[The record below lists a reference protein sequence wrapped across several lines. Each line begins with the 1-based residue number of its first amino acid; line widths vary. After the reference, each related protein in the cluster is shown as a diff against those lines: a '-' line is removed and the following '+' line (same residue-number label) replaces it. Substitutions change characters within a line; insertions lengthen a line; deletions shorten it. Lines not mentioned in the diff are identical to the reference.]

1 MIRAV
6 KLAQHLGV
14 SSSELRKFIS
24 EVNFGV
30 KPTDREMPE
39 SIANGIV
46 RYVARKLN
54 RKIAPLID
62 FEENTEDQKKEKEE
76 SVMEKLTKI
85 AQISREDTIEKDKT
99 NEEENEAEDSQEV
112 VAKKSD
118 ATQQN
123 QPKTA
128 PAIFRK
134 IEIAPEEAAKAK
146 KKMEKE
152 LEEKTKTK
160 EEKEIEKMEEKVF
173 AQSKRKESIYKKKEG
188 IVYISNTISVKE
200 FSEKIG
206 VPVSEIVKELLKNG
220 VLATINKVIDFD
232 TCSIIAS
239 ELNVEVKKEESV
251 ANAEDLL
258 SQNLEKLMFD
268 DSENLSLRAP
278 VVVVMG
284 HVDHGKTKIL
294 DSIRKTKVAEGEA
307 GGITQHIGAYQVESN
322 GKKITFLDTPGHEA
336 FTAMRARGAKTA
348 DVAILVVAADEG
360 IKEQT
365 IEAINHAKEAKI
377 PIVVAI
383 NKVDRPNANIDK
395 VKGELANQ
403 GLNPEDWG
411 GDTICV
417 PTSALKGEGIANLLE
432 MVLLTTEMQDL
443 KANPN
448 RLAVGT
454 VVESHLDEAF
464 GPVAT
469 ILINTGTLKIS
480 DDFLIGR
487 DVGRIKTMISDEGK
501 KIKSAPPSTPVQISG
516 LSEVP
521 SAGEILQV
529 FKSKKIIKEKL
540 EELKNFE
547 ERKSIGLGVTEIMDQ
562 LKKGKMKFL
571 KIVLRADT
579 DGSLEAVKQAIE
591 RVKHEEVEP
600 KIIHSAVGGITET
613 DVIMAAA
620 SQGVVFGFNVR
631 ISPRVKRI
639 AEKEKVE
646 VKNFDIIF
654 ELTDTLKKILE
665 GLLEPEIEEINTG
678 TAEVKKVFW
687 SKGKVL
693 ILGCKINK
701 GYLELDEKL
710 QIYRGEELIGNGRI
724 SILQH
729 FEKKVKRIDEN
740 QECGIQFEGNI
751 KIEEGDRIEGYKS
764 EQKIKTFN

>member
-14 SSSELRKFIS
+14 SSGDLRKFIS

-30 KPTDREMPE
+30 KPADREFPE

-46 RYVARKLN
+46 RYVARKLGRN
-54 RKIAPLID
+54 IAPLID
-62 FEENTEDQKKEKEE
+62 FEEDVEDQEKEKKE
-76 SVMEKLTKI
+76 SAMEKLSKI
-85 AQISREDTIEKDKT
+85 AQISREDTKEKEEVI
-99 NEEENEAEDSQEV
+99 EEEDQVENVTKEDEKVAET
-112 VAKKSD
+112 AKSKS
-118 ATQQN
+118 
-123 QPKTA
+123 TA
-128 PAIFRK
+128 PPAIFRK
-134 IEIAPEEAAKAK
+134 IEIAPEDAAIAK
-146 KKMEKE
+146 KKMDEQI
-152 LEEKTKTK
+152 EERTKTK
-160 EEKEIEKMEEKVF
+160 EERENEKIEQKAF
-173 AQSKRKESIYKKKEG
+173 AQLKRKETVFKKKEG
-188 IVYISNTISVKE
+188 IVSIPEAISVKE

-206 VPVSEIVKELLKNG
+206 VSISEIVKELLKNG

-232 TCSIIAS
+232 TCSIVAS
-239 ELNVEVKKEESV
+239 ELGVELKKEEAV
-251 ANAEDLL
+251 ADAEDLL
-258 SQNLEKLMFD
+258 SQNLEKLLAD
-268 DSENLSLRAP
+268 EPENLSTRPP

-294 DSIRKTKVAEGEA
+294 DSIRRTKVADGEA
-307 GGITQHIGAYQVESN
+307 GGITQHIGAYQIEKN

-360 IKEQT
+360 IKDQT
-365 IEAINHAKEAKI
+365 IEAINHAKEAGI

-383 NKVDRPNANIDK
+383 NKIDRPTANIEK
-395 VKGELANQ
+395 VKGELAGY
-403 GLNPEDWG
+403 GLTPEDWG
-411 GDTICV
+411 GDTVCV
-417 PTSALKGEGIANLLE
+417 PVSALKDQGITDLLE
-432 MVLLTTEMQDL
+432 MVLLTVEMLDL

-448 RLAVGT
+448 RSVVGT
-454 VVESHLDEAF
+454 VIEANLDEAL
-464 GPVAT
+464 GPIAT
-469 ILINTGTLKIS
+469 ILINTGTLRVT
-480 DDFLIGR
+480 DDFLIGKNP
-487 DVGRIKTMISDEGK
+487 GRIKTMISDEGK
-501 KIKSAPPSTPVQISG
+501 KITSAPPSTPVQISG

-529 FKSKKIIKEKL
+529 FKSKKVIKEKL

-547 ERKSIGLGVTEIMDQ
+547 EKKSVGLGVAEIMDQ

-571 KIVLRADT
+571 KIVLKADA

-591 RVKHEEVEP
+591 KVKHEEIEP
-600 KIIHSAVGGITET
+600 KIIHAAVGSITET
-613 DVIMAAA
+613 DIIMAAA
-620 SQGVVFGFNVR
+620 SQGVVFGFNAR

-693 ILGCKINK
+693 ILGCKVNK
-701 GYLELDEKL
+701 GYLESGEKL
-710 QIYRGEELIGNGRI
+710 QIYRGEELVGTGKI

-729 FEKKVKRIDEN
+729 FENKVKRIDEN
-740 QECGIQFEGNI
+740 QDCGIQFEGNI
-751 KIEEGDRIEGYKS
+751 KVEEGDRIEGYKL
-764 EQKIKTFN
+764 EQKIKTF